1 VIKLKSIK
9 LKNYCGYRNFELDLT
24 EGDGVKRWAMFFGP
38 NGVGKSNFIR
48 AVDLL
53 SRPKAFMLKKN
64 TLTFRKLKY
73 HHDYVAGAEPM
84 YEHVNDLEMEGV
96 FLVDGVEKRVVL
108 QDNVKGVIF
117 AGRQVDEENGEIS
130 GVKVNDLGPEEQGVI
145 FVDADSR
152 NMMTKFQIID
162 DIQKPF
168 CDFAKAVY
176 GYDCYCPS
184 DAVTYDQGIKFITD
198 FVLEKP
204 DGTRVHYK
212 RFSDGEK
219 KIATL
224 ISSLFKRAYRHSPN
238 KEDKDILIIDNIE
251 MHIYFKRH
259 MALIEKMEEYFPDKQ
274 IIATTHSPVI
284 IENLDKKYLVD
295 LEERLA
301 GKEQCQPLS

>member
-1 VIKLKSIK
+1 MPKLKSIK
-9 LKNYCGYRNFELDLT
+9 LKNYCGYKDFELDLT
-24 EGDGVKRWAMFFGP
+24 DGNSVKRWTMFFGP

-53 SRPKAFMLKKN
+53 SRPKAFTLKKN
-64 TLTFRKLKY
+64 ILTFRKLKY
-73 HHDYVAGAEPM
+73 HHDYISGAEPM
-84 YEHVNDLEMEGV
+84 YEHVNDLKMEGV

-108 QDNVKGVIF
+108 EDNIKGIIF
-117 AGRQVDEENGEIS
+117 AGRTVDENNGEIS
-130 GVKVNDLGPEEQGVI
+130 GVKICELEPNNQGVI
-145 FVDADSR
+145 FIDADNK
-152 NMMTKFQIID
+152 NMMTKFQIIS

-176 GYDCYCPS
+176 GYECYCPEE
-184 DAVTYDQGIKFITD
+184 AVSYDQGIKFITD
-198 FVLEKP
+198 FVLEKF
-204 DGTRVHYK
+204 DGTKVHYK

-224 ISSLFKRAYRHSPN
+224 ISSLFKRAYKHSPN
-238 KEDKDILIIDNIE
+238 KEDSDILIIDNIE

-259 MALIEKMEEYFPDKQ
+259 MILIQKMEEYFPDKQ

-295 LEERLA
+295 LEEM
-301 GKEQCQPLS
+301 LSVKSCRN